1 MTGLEAYKLFTSL
14 NNHFSQ
20 MSYDYFKYGGNVTI
34 KPETFENHKNRF
46 RYEALAK
53 KLTGKTK
60 EDQEN
65 FVVANLIE
73 IKGKAWIGSLAG
85 DADEIYLRWRGRV
98 ESLQYNLTNE
108 IKLLLEDHTFNE
120 LFKCGEHDHPEILKA
135 LIRGDVSLETFVILD
150 LCIGF
155 IKKLDDI
162 LCDDRI
168 WMPVKNKAVK
178 YRPFIERLNIN
189 VGNLS
194 RAIQLAAKEMGVTH

>member
-108 IKLLLEDHTFNE
+108 IKLLLEDHSFNE

-135 LIRGDVSLETFVILD
+135 YMRGDVSLETFVALD
-150 LCIGF
+150 MCVNFVPKMSENLG
-155 IKKLDDI
+155 
-162 LCDDRI
+162 DDRN
-168 WMPVKNKAVK
+168 WLLVKNKAFK
-178 YRPFIERLNIN
+178 YKPFIQRLGIDTTKLSKIIME
-189 VGNLS
+189 VIAGN
-194 RAIQLAAKEMGVTH
+194 Q

>member
-135 LIRGDVSLETFVILD
+135 YMRGDVSLETFVALD
-150 LCIGF
+150 MCVNFVPKMSENLG
-155 IKKLDDI
+155 DDSNW
-162 LCDDRI
+162 LL
-168 WMPVKNKAVK
+168 VKNKAFK
-178 YRPFIERLNIN
+178 YKPFIQRLGIDTTKLSKIIME
-189 VGNLS
+189 VIAGN
-194 RAIQLAAKEMGVTH
+194 Q

>member
-1 MTGLEAYKLFTSL
+1 
-14 NNHFSQ
+14 

-108 IKLLLEDHTFNE
+108 IKLLLEDHSFNE

-135 LIRGDVSLETFVILD
+135 YMRGDVSLETFVALD
-150 LCIGF
+150 MCVNFVPKMSENLG
-155 IKKLDDI
+155 
-162 LCDDRI
+162 DDRN
-168 WMPVKNKAVK
+168 WLLVKNKAFK
-178 YRPFIERLNIN
+178 YKPFIQRLGIDTTKLSKIIME
-189 VGNLS
+189 VIAGN
-194 RAIQLAAKEMGVTH
+194 Q